1 MTVFERDCCR
11 LLYGFFKKF
20 VSSDEIDK
28 KTVNCGMNAQ
38 LLYKQ
43 VMNKDKNNLPLS
55 LEEDKFVNHFYYA
68 NEKLL
73 MYLDL

>member
-1 MTVFERDCCR
+1 
-11 LLYGFFKKF
+11 
-20 VSSDEIDK
+20 
-28 KTVNCGMNAQ
+28 
-38 LLYKQ
+38 
-43 VMNKDKNNLPLS
+43 MNKDKNNLPLS